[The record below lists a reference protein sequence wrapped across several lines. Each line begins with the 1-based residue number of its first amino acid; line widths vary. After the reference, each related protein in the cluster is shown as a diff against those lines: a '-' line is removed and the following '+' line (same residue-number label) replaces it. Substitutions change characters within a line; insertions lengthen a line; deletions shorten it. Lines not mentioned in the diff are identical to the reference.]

1 MQQNMNPLEDQL
13 GDLFV
18 DRDKEI
24 TTFWRWAMR
33 VPLPLPNNSHA
44 LIGRRRTGKTS
55 ILIKLYNRLFHEQDQ
70 VLPVFVSFAKYL
82 KRPEPQ
88 IDWGEFA
95 ETYLTG
101 YLRSYLAFRYRR
113 PDFIRNRLELDDLR
127 PFIAQ
132 TQDELALKLLER
144 YDRALARPT
153 LSVTGLTEW
162 IVNAPSFEASLRN
175 MPTVI
180 IIDEFQVLATAHNEE
195 RNQRWSVTS
204 LFQNAVETNW
214 APILVSGSA
223 VSTLVHQAL
232 GGALSGRFSYHFIEP
247 LPHEHAYDLVFRLGR
262 QYGVTVNEE
271 LAEAIWQVTAGYP
284 YSIEALMDTASPA
297 RDRFPDLAAL
307 DEAVAFEISDV
318 NGKLYQ
324 HNYEEFEKYSHL
336 LNSGLLTKQVMFW
349 ATKYPD
355 RLIDTE
361 QIAAELGESVENVQ
375 ASLKK
380 LHQID
385 VISPVT
391 LSRYNGPSDPMLRR
405 YIEYHH
411 YIEVEKLA
419 PAEALKD
426 WQAEYRQLQGRLN
439 HFVGEVGEVY
449 LHGVMQRF
457 DGRTVE
463 GATYFN
469 QPGSIVLP
477 KFGKLERRG
486 GIVKDGAPVK
496 IDILGE
502 AAAVSNVPAILW
514 LVQVKYLK
522 SAIGEKEVAD
532 FLHQCTAVL
541 QQRPATAVARW
552 YFSKSGFTR
561 TALKLLQSEGVLY
574 NDLPTFNHLARLFH
588 FFGLPEG

>member
-1 MQQNMNPLEDQL
+1 MQQYLSPLEDQL
-13 GDLFV
+13 GELFV
-18 DRDKEI
+18 DRDKEFA
-24 TTFWRWAMR
+24 TFWQWAMR
-33 VPLPLPNNSHA
+33 VPLAVPNNSHA

-55 ILIKLYNRLFHEQDQ
+55 ILVKLYNRLFHEQDQ
-70 VLPVFVSFAKYL
+70 VVPIFISFAKYL

-88 IDWGEFA
+88 ISWGEFA
-95 ETYLTG
+95 KVYLTD

-113 PDFIRNRLELDDLR
+113 PDFFRDDLKLDDLR

-132 TQDELALKLLER
+132 TQDELALKLLAR
-144 YDRALARPT
+144 YDRTLARST
-153 LSVTGLTEW
+153 FSVTDLADW
-162 IVNAPSFEASLRN
+162 IVNAPRAEANYRN

-195 RNQRWSVTS
+195 RDQRWSVTS

-262 QYGVTVNEE
+262 RYGITVNEA

-284 YSIEALMDTASPA
+284 YSIEALMDSASPA
-297 RDRFPDLAAL
+297 RERYPDLAAL
-307 DEAVAFEISDV
+307 DDVVAFEISDI

-336 LNSGLLTKQVMFW
+336 LNSGLLTKKVMFW

-361 QIAAELGESVENVQ
+361 QIAEELGESVENVQ

-463 GATYFN
+463 GAAYFN
-469 QPGSIVLP
+469 QPGPLVLP
-477 KFGKLERRG
+477 KVSKLERRG
-486 GIVKDGAPVK
+486 GIVQDGAPVE

-502 AAAVSNVPAILW
+502 TAASGDTLPTLW
-514 LVQVKYLK
+514 VVQVKYLK
-522 SAIGEKEVAD
+522 TAIGEKEVAD
-532 FLHQCTAVL
+532 FLQQCTMLL
-541 QQRPATAVARW
+541 QQRPATAAVRW

-561 TALKLLQSEGVLY
+561 AALKLLQSEGVLY
-574 NDLPTFNHLARLFH
+574 NDLLTFNHLARLFH